1 MKSELDTIAFFKNIR
16 KTLEAMTDADAGRLM
31 KALFAHDDGE
41 KVDLTDASP
50 VVQMIFPLVAESTD
64 RLTRKR
70 QNKVRK
76 PQTDRKDTA
85 NELQTD
91 RKDTA
96 HNHSHNHNQ
105 NHSQNHDH
113 TSPDG
118 EEERERELKLP
129 KEIPLPSELNQDFV
143 QEAFRD
149 FREHRRKL
157 RKPMTTKA
165 EEMIIA
171 DLAKLAK
178 GDAVAAVKILEQSI
192 KNGWQGVFPLKDK
205 PEKKPYDPKDDRK
218 ISYDQAARD
227 IFLKEV
233 CGL

>member
-85 NELQTD
+85 
-91 RKDTA
+91 
-96 HNHSHNHNQ
+96 HNHSHNHNQNHNQ

-192 KNGWQGVFPLKDK
+192 KNGWQGVFPLKEDK
-205 PEKKPYDPKDDRK
+205 PQRGTAERM
-218 ISYDQAARD
+218 AA
-227 IFLKEV
+227 L
-233 CGL
+233 